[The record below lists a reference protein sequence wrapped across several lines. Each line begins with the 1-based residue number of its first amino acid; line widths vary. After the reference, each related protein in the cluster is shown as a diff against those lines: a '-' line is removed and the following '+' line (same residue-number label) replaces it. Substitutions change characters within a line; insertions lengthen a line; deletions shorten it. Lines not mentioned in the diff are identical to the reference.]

1 MMEWLDQ
8 NLWGIALG
16 VFIGGFI
23 GFKAAEHIHT
33 TIFKDILMK
42 LKVSESDMLTMM
54 RDLQQDLPE
63 DHEDAMPRVLVKV
76 ECVNDQLYVYRLDTM
91 EFLCQGA
98 TREAVLA
105 RLAERFHKDFKIVLS
120 EEHGAKYLKESPTS

>member
-1 MMEWLDQ
+1 MDLLDF
-8 NLWGIALG
+8 ILG
-16 VFIGGFI
+16 LVLGGFV
-23 GFKAAEHIHT
+23 GFKIAEYIHIT
-33 TIFKDILMK
+33 MFKDILMK
-42 LKVSESDMLTMM
+42 LKVSESDMRNMM
-54 RDLQQDLPE
+54 KDLQKDLPE
-63 DHEDAMPRVLVKV
+63 DHEDAMPRVEVKV

-105 RLAERFHKDFKIVLS
+105 CLADRFHKDFKIVLS